1 MAGLVSELLA
11 PSTYVIRPMELLAF
25 PLPFCP
31 CHLLD
36 LDTAEGVKSPELT
49 HPDPINKQ

>member
-25 PLPFCP
+25 LLFRP